1 MGSFGAG
8 CGLSGLWPSL
18 GEAAIHSAM
27 RGQLQKAGEVIHL
40 NSDRITKEDDMLRS
54 IGRSKFAMPSGR
66 GDGARHHSGPDPR
79 DPDVRRGRTLSYPN
93 FAPVHESA
101 AKWDAILRKF
111 TFSTE

>member
-54 IGRSKFAMPSGR
+54 IGRS
-66 GDGARHHSGPDPR
+66 
-79 DPDVRRGRTLSYPN
+79 
-93 FAPVHESA
+93 
-101 AKWDAILRKF
+101 
-111 TFSTE
+111 